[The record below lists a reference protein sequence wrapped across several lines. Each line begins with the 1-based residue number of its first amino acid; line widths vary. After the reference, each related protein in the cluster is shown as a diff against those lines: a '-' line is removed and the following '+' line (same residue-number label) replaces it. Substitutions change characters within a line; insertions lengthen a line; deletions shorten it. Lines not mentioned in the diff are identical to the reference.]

1 MLKSL
6 NVLYI
11 EKDEYTRE
19 YISDALEFMSM
30 NVTST
35 NCGDEAYSLYLKNR
49 PDILVSDI
57 HVPILNKCNL
67 VEKIRQN
74 DNNIQIIITSDIT
87 STEHFLKAVEL
98 NLVKYLLKPISLNHL
113 KNALT
118 ICVNNI
124 ENKWQESIKYFNKY
138 DFYNLSDKL
147 LMVDNKTIKLDY
159 HERGFLELLLKH
171 NDRTVTYSEIEKE
184 IWDNNMSSAAI
195 RSLVRNL
202 RKKLP
207 ENCIENLSKIG
218 YKINL
223 NNQQTPST

>member
-11 EKDEYTRE
+11 EKDDYTRE

-35 NCGDEAYSLYLKNR
+35 NCGNEAYSLYLENR

-57 HVPILNKCNL
+57 DVPILNEHNL
-67 VEKIRQN
+67 VEKIRQS

-98 NLVKYLLKPISLNHL
+98 NLVKYLLKPISLNNL
-113 KNALT
+113 KNALS
-118 ICVNNI
+118 ICINNI
-124 ENKWQESIKYFNKY
+124 ENRWQDSIKYFNKN
-138 DFYNLSDKL
+138 DFYNLL
-147 LMVDNKTIKLDY
+147 EQQLVVNNKNIKLDY

-171 NDRTVTYSEIEKE
+171 NDRTVTYLEIEKE

-207 ENCIENLSKIG
+207 ENSIQNLSKIG
-218 YKINL
+218 YRINL
-223 NNQQTPST
+223 DNQ

>member
-6 NVLYI
+6 NILYI
-11 EKDEYTRE
+11 EKDDYTRE

-35 NCGDEAYSLYLKNR
+35 KCGDEAYSLYLKNK

-57 HVPILNKCNL
+57 EVPILDKYNL

-74 DNNIQIIITSDIT
+74 DNNIQIIITSEIT

-98 NLVKYLLKPISLNHL
+98 NLVKYLLKPISLSNL
-113 KNALT
+113 KSALT
-118 ICVNNI
+118 ICINNI
-124 ENKWQESIKYFNKY
+124 ENKWEESIKYFNDQ
-138 DFYNLSDKL
+138 DFYNLSEQRL
-147 LMVDNKTIKLDY
+147 VVNRETIKLDY

-171 NDRTVTYSEIEKE
+171 NDRTLTYMEIERE

-207 ENCIENLSKIG
+207 ANTIENLSKIG
-218 YKINL
+218 YKINIKR
-223 NNQQTPST
+223 

>member
-30 NVTST
+30 NVTAT
-35 NCGDEAYSLYLKNR
+35 NCGEEAYSLYLKNR

-57 HVPILNKCNL
+57 DVPILNKCNL

-74 DNNIQIIITSDIT
+74 DSNIQIIITSDIT

-124 ENKWQESIKYFNKY
+124 ENKWF
-138 DFYNLSDKL
+138 FYLYSFSNFSFRS
-147 LMVDNKTIKLDY
+147 
-159 HERGFLELLLKH
+159 HLKH
-171 NDRTVTYSEIEKE
+171 QHQKPLSNLKPG
-184 IWDNNMSSAAI
+184 
-195 RSLVRNL
+195 RNS
-202 RKKLP
+202 R
-207 ENCIENLSKIG
+207 NF
-218 YKINL
+218 
-223 NNQQTPST
+223 

>member
-6 NVLYI
+6 NILYI
-11 EKDEYTRE
+11 EKDDYTRE

-35 NCGDEAYSLYLKNR
+35 KCGDEAYSLYLKNK

-57 HVPILNKCNL
+57 EVPILDKYNL

-74 DNNIQIIITSDIT
+74 DNNIQIIITSEIT

-98 NLVKYLLKPISLNHL
+98 NLVKYLLKPISLSNL
-113 KNALT
+113 KSALT
-118 ICVNNI
+118 ICINNI
-124 ENKWQESIKYFNKY
+124 ENKWEESIKYFNDQ
-138 DFYNLSDKL
+138 DFYNLSEQRL
-147 LMVDNKTIKLDY
+147 VVNSETIKLDY

-171 NDRTVTYSEIEKE
+171 NDRTLTYMEIERE

-207 ENCIENLSKIG
+207 ANTIENLSKIG
-218 YKINL
+218 YKINIKR
-223 NNQQTPST
+223 

>member
-11 EKDEYTRE
+11 EKDDYTRE

-35 NCGDEAYSLYLKNR
+35 KCGDEAYSLYLKNK

-57 HVPILNKCNL
+57 EVPILDKYNL

-74 DNNIQIIITSDIT
+74 DNNIQIIITSEIT

-98 NLVKYLLKPISLNHL
+98 NLVKYLLKPISLSNL
-113 KNALT
+113 KSALT
-118 ICVNNI
+118 ICINNI
-124 ENKWQESIKYFNKY
+124 ENKWEESIKYFNDQ
-138 DFYNLSDKL
+138 DFYNLSEQRL
-147 LMVDNKTIKLDY
+147 VVNRETIKLDY

-171 NDRTVTYSEIEKE
+171 NDRTLTYMEIERE

-207 ENCIENLSKIG
+207 ANTIENLSKIG
-218 YKINL
+218 YKINIKR
-223 NNQQTPST
+223 

>member
-1 MLKSL
+1 M
-6 NVLYI
+6 
-11 EKDEYTRE
+11 
-19 YISDALEFMSM
+19 
-30 NVTST
+30 
-35 NCGDEAYSLYLKNR
+35 
-49 PDILVSDI
+49 
-57 HVPILNKCNL
+57 
-67 VEKIRQN
+67 
-74 DNNIQIIITSDIT
+74 
-87 STEHFLKAVEL
+87 
-98 NLVKYLLKPISLNHL
+98 KYLLKPISLNHL

-207 ENCIENLSKIG
+207 ENSIENLSKIG

-223 NNQQTPST
+223 NNQQTSST

>member
-11 EKDEYTRE
+11 EKDDYTRE

-35 NCGDEAYSLYLKNR
+35 KCGDEAYSLYLKNK

-57 HVPILNKCNL
+57 EVPILDKYNL

-74 DNNIQIIITSDIT
+74 DNNIQIIITSEIT

-98 NLVKYLLKPISLNHL
+98 NLVKYLLKPISLSNL
-113 KNALT
+113 KSALT
-118 ICVNNI
+118 ICINNI
-124 ENKWQESIKYFNKY
+124 ENKWEESIKYFNDQ
-138 DFYNLSDKL
+138 DFYNLSEQRL
-147 LMVDNKTIKLDY
+147 VVNSETIKLDY

-171 NDRTVTYSEIEKE
+171 NDRTLTYMEIERE

-207 ENCIENLSKIG
+207 ANTIENLSKIG
-218 YKINL
+218 YKINIKR
-223 NNQQTPST
+223 